1 MENSSVENLISFDY
15 QALQYHLKKTL
26 HNSENHEK
34 RIAALEEN
42 SGSDMREQLREMV
55 QEMLKEAQAQVRQDV
70 LNAKYGIEQQL
81 QEMKRKNI
89 EKIAQDAAR
98 VANDA
103 KEEVHNFKKV
113 WLADKHRLNRELQ
126 DLSDSHLQLT
136 AKFKTSDTRRETQIT
151 KVTKVLKKQ
160 KEFLKNVSTAG

>member
-1 MENSSVENLISFDY
+1 MATKNPVSSNFFHMENSSVENLISFDY

-89 EKIAQDAAR
+89 EKIA
-98 VANDA
+98 
-103 KEEVHNFKKV
+103 
-113 WLADKHRLNRELQ
+113 
-126 DLSDSHLQLT
+126 
-136 AKFKTSDTRRETQIT
+136 
-151 KVTKVLKKQ
+151 
-160 KEFLKNVSTAG
+160 